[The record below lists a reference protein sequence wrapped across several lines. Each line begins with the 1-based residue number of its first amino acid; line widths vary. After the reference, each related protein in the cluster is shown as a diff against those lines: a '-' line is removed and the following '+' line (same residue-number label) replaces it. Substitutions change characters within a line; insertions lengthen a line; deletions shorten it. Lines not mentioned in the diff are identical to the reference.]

1 MPNLSEPMQHEAENS
16 TAADGKNVS
25 TMNELDSASEKTFE
39 QMRSSPRKTFKCNQR
54 VAPLCSDLPPQKDE
68 YFNVECN
75 DISQG
80 GISFYLK
87 RPPGCER
94 FAVVLG
100 QKPNITTLI
109 GRVASSKEVMHN
121 DERMFL
127 VGCQFVGRIES

>member
-1 MPNLSEPMQHEAENS
+1 MPNLSEPMQYEAKNS
-16 TAADGKNVS
+16 TAPDGENVS
-25 TMNELDSASEKTFE
+25 AMKELNSSPEKTFE

-54 VAPLCSDLPPQKDE
+54 VAPLRNDLPPQKDE

-75 DISQG
+75 DLSQG

-100 QKPNITTLI
+100 QKPMVTTLV
-109 GRVASSKEVMHN
+109 GRVASTKEVTHN
-121 DERMFL
+121 GEHMFL
-127 VGCQFVGRIES
+127 VGCQFVGRLDL

>member
-1 MPNLSEPMQHEAENS
+1 MPNLTEPIQREADKS
-16 TAADGKNVS
+16 TAPGGENAS
-25 TMNELDSASEKTFE
+25 AMTELDSSSDKTFE
-39 QMRSSPRKTFKCNQR
+39 KMRSSPRVTFKCNQR
-54 VAPLCSDLPPQKDE
+54 IAPLHKDLPPQKDE

-75 DISQG
+75 DISKG

-109 GRVASSKEVMHN
+109 GRVASTREVTHN
-121 DERMFL
+121 GERMFL
-127 VGCQFVGRIES
+127 VGCQFVGRLEL